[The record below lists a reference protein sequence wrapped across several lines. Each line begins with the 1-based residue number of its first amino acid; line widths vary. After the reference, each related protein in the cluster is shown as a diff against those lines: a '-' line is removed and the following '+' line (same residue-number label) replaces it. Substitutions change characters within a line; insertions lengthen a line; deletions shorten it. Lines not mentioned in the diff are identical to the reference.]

1 MEGDYDEEFAA
12 TLTNVEEELAE
23 EGIERPW

>member
-1 MEGDYDEEFAA
+1 MEGDYDEELAA